1 MACGCC
7 EHRRLALLCPDCFV
21 ASCAGRRGDKHALA
35 AQRDA
40 AEQQLA
46 ALVADKAEHQRQ
58 RLALLQLCDELR
70 CTQSKAAEVERQL
83 AAVRQR
89 LSGARREL
97 ADREERM
104 TQANRQLSQ
113 LVNGQLGA
121 ASPYMAAFD
130 QQVLLCQRLDAAL
143 REQRTRVVRR
153 AMQILP
159 LTLVPPIRPASPSQT
174 GAGSSGR
181 DTNDS
186 SQAASSTSGGANGNS
201 GGASR
206 QRPPLPATSAAAAPA
221 AAAGQPQL
229 PPDRAAAM
237 ICSLLLPDSRAG
249 WAELGTSAQT
259 LGSALGYLALLLDLL
274 SRLLQLPLPHSRC
287 AFQGS
292 TSRMWQP
299 DSWWDMRASPPADAL
314 LLAWPKVAA
323 EGHHEWGASLAAM
336 GSGGA
341 AAQAQARA
349 RAEQQLRAALHTLAR
364 GAGALVF
371 ARLGP
376 EAPLKVPPDWSPF
389 AWLAGLCKVLA
400 AEAAGPQRPPS
411 ARVAVPPGAA
421 HPLAASGVFGRYSPE
436 AGSMAQSV
444 LLFPDGA
451 DDAVEEDWEHL
462 PRPAYGMIPPPPS
475 QPEDV
480 EHWVAA
486 HGLQAAPDGSGGNSS
501 SPVPAALYGS
511 SPMARLRAL
520 TRAALGTLPL
530 GSGSS

>member
-7 EHRRLALLCPDCFV
+7 EHRRSLLCPGCFA
-21 ASCAGRRGDKHALA
+21 ASCVGRRGDKYALK

-46 ALVADKAEHQRQ
+46 ALVADKAAHQRQ
-58 RLALLQLCDELR
+58 RLALLSLSEELR
-70 CTQSKAAEVERQL
+70 SAQSKAAEVERQL

-89 LSGARREL
+89 LAGARREL
-97 ADREERM
+97 SQREEQQA
-104 TQANRQLSQ
+104 QANRQLSQ

-130 QQVLLCQRLDAAL
+130 QQVLMCQRLDAAL

-159 LTLVPPIRPASPSQT
+159 LTLVPPIRPASPAPTRPSSS
-174 GAGSSGR
+174 SSGR
-181 DTNDS
+181 ES
-186 SQAASSTSGGANGNS
+186 SGGSRETGSSNAS
-201 GGASR
+201 GGGRSSAK
-206 QRPPLPATSAAAAPA
+206 QRPPSPAGAAAAVSGA
-221 AAAGQPQL
+221 GGAAGPPQP

-237 ICSLLLPDSRAG
+237 VCSLLLPDSRAR
-249 WAELGTSAQT
+249 WAGLGASSQA

-292 TSRMWQP
+292 TSRLWQP

-314 LLAWPKVAA
+314 LLAWPKAAA

-336 GSGGA
+336 GGGGA
-341 AAQAQARA
+341 AAAAAARA
-349 RAEQQLRAALHTLAR
+349 RAEQQLRSALHMLAR
-364 GAGALVF
+364 
-371 ARLGP
+371 
-376 EAPLKVPPDWSPF
+376 
-389 AWLAGLCKVLA
+389 
-400 AEAAGPQRPPS
+400 
-411 ARVAVPPGAA
+411 
-421 HPLAASGVFGRYSPE
+421 

-444 LLFPDGA
+444 LLFPDGS
-451 DDAVEEDWEHL
+451 DDAAEEDWEHL

-486 HGLQAAPDGSGGNSS
+486 HGLQAAPDGSSGNGGGAG
-501 SPVPAALYGS
+501 PAALYGS

-530 GSGSS
+530 GGGSA